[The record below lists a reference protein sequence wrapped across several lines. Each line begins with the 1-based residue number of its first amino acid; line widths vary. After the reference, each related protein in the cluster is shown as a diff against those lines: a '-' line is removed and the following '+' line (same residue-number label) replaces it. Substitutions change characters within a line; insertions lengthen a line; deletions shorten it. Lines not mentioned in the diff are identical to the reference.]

1 LGPAIVRLIASLD
14 GRQISDGWIAHCPA
28 HDDRRPSLSVRVVG
42 DRVLVKCHTGC
53 SQAAVIA
60 ALRDRGLWPGQARQ
74 QRRDAPLHL
83 AADTSGRHIAIAR
96 HLWERAVPAGGT
108 LVETYLRSRG
118 IEIIPERVLRYHP
131 RLRHPCGTAWPAM
144 VALVTRGDGVATA
157 IHRTFIARD
166 GSAKAPVDPNKMML
180 GPCHGG
186 AVRLASLADELMV
199 GEGIETCLAAM
210 QTTGRPAWA
219 ALSASGLRAVDLPP
233 QVRNVIV
240 LADGDDAG
248 EAAARNAARRWTAEG
263 RSVRIVRAPTGLDFA
278 DLAPQRAVQIIG

>member
-1 LGPAIVRLIASLD
+1 MSRAEPRIIGGVLGPAIVRLIASLD

-118 IEIIPERVLRYHP
+118 IEIIPERVLRYPTHVYDT
-131 RLRHPCGTAWPAM
+131 H
-144 VALVTRGDGVATA
+144 
-157 IHRTFIARD
+157 
-166 GSAKAPVDPNKMML
+166 
-180 GPCHGG
+180 
-186 AVRLASLADELMV
+186 
-199 GEGIETCLAAM
+199 
-210 QTTGRPAWA
+210 
-219 ALSASGLRAVDLPP
+219 
-233 QVRNVIV
+233 
-240 LADGDDAG
+240 
-248 EAAARNAARRWTAEG
+248 AARRGRQWSHSLHGAMASRRQYTALSSLATAVP
-263 RSVRIVRAPTGLDFA
+263 RRPSTPT
-278 DLAPQRAVQIIG
+278 R